1 MASTDFLTRHADAVR
16 AGDLDAVAALY
27 ADGARLVTL
36 TGTHDG
42 GDAVRQRYQAFFA
55 FHGAIASLEVAHQ
68 QQTGTEALAAY
79 AIESERGRFTILN
92 AFVLDGDACRLHF
105 SNETDVT
112 LDADEVTG

>member
-42 GDAVRQRYQAFFA
+42 DAVRERYRDFFA
-55 FHGAIASLEVAHQ
+55 YHGAIARLEVAHQ
-68 QQTGTEALAAY
+68 QQTDTEALAAY